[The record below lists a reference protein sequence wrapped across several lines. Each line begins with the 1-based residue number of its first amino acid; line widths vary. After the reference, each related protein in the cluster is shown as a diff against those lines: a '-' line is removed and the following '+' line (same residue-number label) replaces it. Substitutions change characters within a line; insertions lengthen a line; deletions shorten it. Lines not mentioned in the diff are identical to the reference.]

1 MYNSL
6 WYTNKYQIFDILN
19 DELSACQIVSGA
31 KQTYLNVACGVDIE
45 TTNINRLA
53 FMYVWQFGIGAHII
67 KGRTWEQ
74 LLILYDMLNIIIER
88 IAPKSNIII
97 WDANLPYEFQFMR
110 KRFTWKKIFAK
121 KNRQILIAQYGHI
134 IMHECL
140 SISGHGGLENLA
152 KNYCT
157 TQKMVGDLDYSE
169 LRNSTTPID
178 ETENGYIENDVAIL
192 IEWAQYIWDN
202 VFSVYKKIPLTITQT
217 IRWDMKNAIGD
228 RLKSVYRAI
237 QNEYPSTETEYKYIM
252 RWLFRGGYTHSNI
265 IYTNTILENVTGI
278 DFTSSY
284 PAVMVHGYYPVSK
297 FIKITDI
304 SKQDIPK
311 LLRTKCCIMKIN
323 FWNIRSTTTHSIE
336 SVSKCIQIGNHIA
349 DNGRVHSAEYL
360 QVMLTELDYAN
371 YKNFY
376 KWDKM
381 EIIELQIAKRGTLPD
396 YLIDTMLGYYV
407 DKCKLKH
414 EHKQNTIEYVNAKS
428 KTNSAYG
435 CTVTQLQFDDYDID
449 SNGDWITKQGQ
460 SYDKMTRFQI
470 LSPYWGIYVT
480 AHARY
485 NLFYMLYILRDYAIY
500 CDTDS
505 IYYLQSAPES
515 VTSAISEWNA
525 CIEKTNR
532 KMFPEHF
539 EYLHDLGAFD
549 TIGVYSK
556 FKTLGAKRY
565 IKYGRDDGETVDS
578 LHVTIAGL
586 PKDDMLAY
594 MKKMNLAD
602 AFQVFNNNM
611 TIPNSVCTK
620 LLRTYND
627 EYTEMAIT
635 DKYGVTE
642 IMSEKSS
649 VALTPNKFKLT
660 MSTIYLKMIEHYA
673 QTFREDIK
681 HDGLGENPQRI

>member
-19 DELSACQIVSGA
+19 DELSTCQIVSGA
-31 KQTYLNVACGVDIE
+31 KQTYLNAACGVDIE
-45 TTNINRLA
+45 TTNTNKLA

-67 KGRTWEQ
+67 KGRTWDQ
-74 LLILYDMLNIIIER
+74 LLTLYDMLNVIVEHIS
-88 IAPKSNIII
+88 PKANIVI

-110 KRFTWKKIFAK
+110 KRFVWNKIFAK

-140 SISGHGGLENLA
+140 SISGNGGLKNLA

-157 TQKMVGDLDYSE
+157 TQKMVGDLDYNE
-169 LRNSTTPID
+169 LRNSITPID
-178 ETENGYIENDVAIL
+178 ETENRYIDNDVAIL
-192 IEWAQYIWDN
+192 IEWAQYIWNN
-202 VFSVYKKIPLTITQT
+202 VFPVYKKIPLTITQT

-336 SVSKCIQIGNHIA
+336 SVSKCIQIGNHIV
-349 DNGRVHSAEYL
+349 DNGRVHSAEYI

-371 YKNFY
+371 YKKFY

-381 EIIELQIAKRGTLPD
+381 EIIDLQIAKRGTLPD
-396 YLIDTMLGYYV
+396 YLIDTMLCYYV
-407 DKCKLKH
+407 DKCKLKQ

-485 NLFYMLYILRDYAIY
+485 NLFNMLYILRDYAIY

-505 IYYLQSAPES
+505 IYYLQSAPET
-515 VTSAISEWNA
+515 VTSAISEWNVN
-525 CIEKTNR
+525 IEKTNR

-549 TIGVYSK
+549 VIGVYSK

-586 PKDDMLAY
+586 PKNDMSAY
-594 MKKMNLAD
+594 MKKLNLAD

-611 TIPNSVCTK
+611 TIPNNVCTK

-635 DKYGVTE
+635 DKYGTTE

-649 VALTPNKFKLT
+649 VALTPNKFRLT

-673 QTFREDIK
+673 QTFRGDIK
-681 HDGLGENPQRI
+681 HDGLAKNPQRI

>member
-31 KQTYLNVACGVDIE
+31 KQTYLNVSCGVDIE
-45 TTNINRLA
+45 TTNTNRLA
-53 FMYVWQFGIGAHII
+53 FMYAWQFGIGTHIV

-74 LLILYDMLNIIIER
+74 LLTLYDMLNIITER
-88 IAPKSNIII
+88 IAPKANIII

-121 KNRQILIAQYGHI
+121 KNRQILTAQYDHI

-178 ETENGYIENDVAIL
+178 ETENRYIENDVAIL
-192 IEWAQYIWDN
+192 IEWAQYIWNN
-202 VFSVYKKIPLTITQT
+202 VFPVYKKIPLTITQT

-284 PAVMVHGYYPVSK
+284 SAVMKHGYYPVSK
-297 FIKITDI
+297 FIKITDV

-311 LLRTKCCIMKIN
+311 LLHTKCCIMKIN

-371 YKNFY
+371 YKKFY

-381 EIIELQIAKRGTLPD
+381 EIIELQIAKRGALPD
-396 YLIDTMLGYYV
+396 YLIDTMLCYYV
-407 DKCKLKH
+407 DKCKLKR

-428 KTNSAYG
+428 KTNSTYG

-485 NLFYMLYILRDYAIY
+485 NLFNMLYILRNYAIY

-505 IYYLQSAPES
+505 IYYLQSAPEN

-549 TIGVYSK
+549 VIGVYSK

-586 PKDDMLAY
+586 PKNDMSAY

-611 TIPNSVCTK
+611 TIPDSVCTK

-635 DKYGVTE
+635 DKYGTTE

-673 QTFREDIK
+673 QTFRGDIK
-681 HDGLGENPQRI
+681 HDGLAENPQRI

>member
-6 WYTNKYQIFDILN
+6 WYTNKFHIFDILYN
-19 DELSACQIVSGA
+19 ELSACQIVTGA
-31 KQTYLNVACGVDIE
+31 KQTYLNAKCGFDIE
-45 TTNINRLA
+45 TTNTNKMA
-53 FMYVWQFGIGAHII
+53 FMYVWQFGIGNHII
-67 KGRTWEQ
+67 KGRKWEE
-74 LLILYDMLNIIIER
+74 LETIFSMLNSIVER
-88 IAPKSNIII
+88 IDPKANIII

-110 KRFTWKKIFAK
+110 KRFTWNKIFAK
-121 KNRQILIAQYGHI
+121 KNRQVLTAQNGHI

-169 LRNSTTPID
+169 LRNSTTPLND
-178 ETENGYIENDVAIL
+178 TENGYIDNDVAIL
-192 IEWAQYIWDN
+192 IEWAHYIWN
-202 VFSVYKKIPLTITQT
+202 HVFPVYKKIPLTITQT
-217 IRWDMKNAIGD
+217 IRWDMKNVIGD
-228 RLKSVYRAI
+228 KLKNVYHAI
-237 QNEYPSTETEYKYIM
+237 QNEFPATEMEYKFIM

-265 IYTNTILENVTGI
+265 IYSNMILKNVTGI
-278 DFTSSY
+278 DYTSSY
-284 PAVMVHGYYPVSK
+284 PAVMCHGYYPVSK
-297 FIKITDI
+297 FIKINDI

-323 FWNIRSTTTHSIE
+323 FWNLHATTTHSIE
-336 SVSKCIQIGNHIA
+336 SISKCIHIGNNIA
-349 DNGRVHSAEYL
+349 DNGRVHSAEYM

-371 YKNFY
+371 YKKFY

-381 EIIELQIAKRGTLPD
+381 EIIELQIAKRGKLPY

-435 CTVTQLQFDDYDID
+435 CTVTQLQFDDYGID
-449 SNGDWITKQGQ
+449 NNGDWITKQGQ
-460 SYDKMTRFQI
+460 TYDKMTRFQI
-470 LSPYWGIYVT
+470 LSPYWGIYIT

-485 NLFYMLYILRDYAIY
+485 NLFHMLYILRDYAIY

-505 IYYLQSAPES
+505 IYYLESAPNS
-515 VTSAISEWNA
+515 VTCKIDKWNDE
-525 CIEKTNR
+525 IEKMNR
-532 KMFPEHF
+532 AMFPEHF

-549 TIGVYSK
+549 VIGEYSK

-565 IKYGRDDGETVDS
+565 IKFGHDDGETVDS

-586 PKDDMLAY
+586 PKDDMSAY
-594 MKKMNLAD
+594 MKKMKLTD

-611 TIPNSVCTK
+611 EIPNNVCSK

-627 EYTEMAIT
+627 KYTEMAIT
-635 DKYGVTE
+635 DKYGTTE
-642 IMSEKSS
+642 IMSEKTS

-673 QTFREDIK
+673 QTFRGDIK
-681 HDGLGENPQRI
+681 K